1 MPWWIGGG
9 PVTMPIATVFSDVV
23 AHDAALQLL
32 DAALARQRLAPAY
45 LFCGPRGVGRRLVAL
60 RFLEA
65 LLSGSGAGDPR
76 LRRRLAARNHP
87 DLLVVEPTY
96 LDQGVLLSEA
106 EAEEKGLKKR
116 GLPQVRLEQVRA
128 LSRFVARRPVEGR
141 CCVLID
147 GAEHMNEAAANAL
160 LKTLEEPGDALLVLL
175 APGRESL
182 LPTIVSRCQVVN
194 FRRLPAAAMEEVLMR
209 EASGTGDDPPELLAL
224 AAGSPGELLRHRR
237 AWLELDPFDPET
249 LDQGMGSI
257 REALELARSVVEA
270 LDVDQQ
276 LWLIGWWQQR
286 LWGQVHTAPGQTRA
300 RMELLNRLQRLLR
313 GYVQPRLAWEVSL
326 LNMVAMQR
334 L

>member
-1 MPWWIGGG
+1 MPSSIDGA
-9 PVTMPIATVFSDVV
+9 PVTTPIAKVFSDVV

-32 DAALARQRLAPAY
+32 HAALERQRPAPAY

-65 LLSGSGAGDPR
+65 LLSGDGAGDAR

-96 LDQGVLLSEA
+96 LDQGMLLSQA
-106 EAEEKGLKKR
+106 EAEERGLKKR
-116 GLPQVRLEQVRA
+116 GLPQLRLEQVRS

-175 APGRESL
+175 APGRDSL
-182 LPTIVSRCQVVN
+182 LSTIVSRCQVVN
-194 FRRLPAAAMEEVLMR
+194 FRRLPAAAMEQVLTR
-209 EASGTGDDPPELLAL
+209 QASGMGEDPPELLAL
-224 AAGSPGELLRHRR
+224 AAGSPGELLNHRR
-237 AWLELDPFDPET
+237 AWLALDPFDPLT
-249 LDQGMGSI
+249 LDQDIRSI
-257 REALELARSVVEA
+257 RQALELARSVVEA

-276 LWLIGWWQQR
+276 LWLISWWQQR
-286 LWGQVHTAPGQTRA
+286 LWRQVHLETGQTQVKIQ
-300 RMELLNRLQRLLR
+300 LLNRLQRLLR